1 LPYQVTLIGFFA
13 FTPPW
18 MTELTMESVFIPR
31 FMVLAACTAAIGSV
45 FPIKAVFR
53 QDFPQGIDFVH
64 QNSPT
69 SQKYLI
75 ETMGGGV
82 AILDYNND
90 GLADL
95 FFVNSGQVANRADS
109 PETFA
114 RSEPKFWNRLYRQN
128 RDGSFTDV
136 TKAAGLSA
144 AGVGNY
150 GMGVAVA
157 DYDNDGYPDIF
168 VTSYGKNVLYHNNQD
183 GTFTDVTEK
192 AGVAGGGWSA
202 SAGFF
207 DYDNDGRLDLFVTR
221 YMEWNTKQ
229 SKICNGDYRTYCP
242 PEAFPATTNLLY
254 HNNGDGTF
262 SDVSASSGIG
272 RVKARSLGVAFND
285 YDGDG
290 YTDIF
295 VANDGMQEFLFHN
308 NGNGTFTER
317 ALEAGVGFT
326 DDGSPY
332 AGMGVDFRDYD
343 NDGRPDLIVTNLAK
357 QVYAIYHNE
366 GNGSFAYKSLETGIG
381 SLTAPSS
388 GWGVRFEDFD
398 NDGRKDLLVAQGHV
412 LDNVEQI
419 DPSKHYRE
427 LPLLAMNRGAR
438 FERADSGV
446 STAIAGRGLAI
457 GDLNND
463 GSTDAVIS
471 VLGGRPLIL
480 MNQTPH
486 AHWLTVCLR
495 GTRSNRDGAGAIVKM
510 NDQTQYASTAG
521 SYLSASDK
529 RIHFGLG
536 SGTTASLEID
546 WPSGTRQ
553 VLKDVKV
560 DRFMEVIEPT
570 KP

>member
-1 LPYQVTLIGFFA
+1 
-13 FTPPW
+13 
-18 MTELTMESVFIPR
+18 M
-31 FMVLAACTAAIGSV
+31 
-45 FPIKAVFR
+45 
-53 QDFPQGIDFVH
+53 
-64 QNSPT
+64 
-69 SQKYLI
+69 
-75 ETMGGGV
+75 
-82 AILDYNND
+82 
-90 GLADL
+90 
-95 FFVNSGQVANRADS
+95 
-109 PETFA
+109 
-114 RSEPKFWNRLYRQN
+114 
-128 RDGSFTDV
+128 
-136 TKAAGLSA
+136 
-144 AGVGNY
+144 
-150 GMGVAVA
+150 
-157 DYDNDGYPDIF
+157 
-168 VTSYGKNVLYHNNQD
+168 
-183 GTFTDVTEK
+183 
-192 AGVAGGGWSA
+192 
-202 SAGFF
+202 
-207 DYDNDGRLDLFVTR
+207 
-221 YMEWNTKQ
+221 
-229 SKICNGDYRTYCP
+229 
-242 PEAFPATTNLLY
+242 
-254 HNNGDGTF
+254 
-262 SDVSASSGIG
+262 SASSGIG
-272 RVKARSLGVAFND
+272 RIKARSLGVAFND

-308 NGNGTFTER
+308 NGNGTFTEC

-343 NDGRPDLIVTNLAK
+343 NDGRPDVIVTNLAK
-357 QVYAIYHNE
+357 QVYALYHNE
-366 GNGSFAYKSLETGIG
+366 GNGSFSYKSLETGIG

-412 LDNVEQI
+412 MDNVEQI

-427 LPLLAMNRGAR
+427 PPLLALNRGER
-438 FERADSGV
+438 FERSDSGI
-446 STAIAGRGLAI
+446 STPVAGRGLAI

-486 AHWLTVCLR
+486 AHWLTISLR
-495 GTRSNRDGAGAIVKM
+495 GTRSNRDGAGAILKM

-536 SGTTASLEID
+536 SETTASLEID

-560 DRFMEVIEPT
+560 DRFMEVTEPT
-570 KP
+570 KQ